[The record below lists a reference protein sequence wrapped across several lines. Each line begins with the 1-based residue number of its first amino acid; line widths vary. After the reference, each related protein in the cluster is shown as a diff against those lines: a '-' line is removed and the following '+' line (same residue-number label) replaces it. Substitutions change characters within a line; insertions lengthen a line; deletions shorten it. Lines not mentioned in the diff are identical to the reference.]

1 MLILRCVIEQQLGK
15 NYLCSVLKIPLKEGT
30 KKRQQ
35 QQQHQTL
42 FKLQYDRQT

>member
-1 MLILRCVIEQQLGK
+1 MNVSSL
-15 NYLCSVLKIPLKEGT
+15 SLKAHGGVT
-30 KKRQQ
+30 KHTHTHTHTNNINNNNQQ